1 VLACGLPQCTHA
13 NDGAP
18 KGATAPPRHRA
29 HTRRASESRKGRLC
43 RDHGRAPGQTTGA

>member
-18 KGATAPPRHRA
+18 KGATASPRHRA
-29 HTRRASESRKGRLC
+29 HTRRTSESHRGHLC
-43 RDHGRAPGQTTGA
+43 RDRDRAPGQTTGA